1 MVAGIN
7 QADHDAN
14 LCAVFDRLRTA
25 GFKLNKS
32 KCTFNKSS
40 VTYLAHR
47 IDSEGLHPTEEKV
60 RAIMDADT
68 PRDVKTLRSF
78 LGLIMF
84 YSKFLENHSTV
95 LAPLNKLLCKDVPWN
110 WTENHETAFL
120 AAKEMLVKS
129 PTLVHYDDNLPL
141 YTSCDAS
148 AYGCGGVLFHRID
161 NNDRPVAFAS
171 CSLSKCQKNY
181 SQLDKEAFSII
192 FCLKRFHQFLY
203 GRSFHII
210 TDHKPLLQLL
220 GEHKPVPVHTAARLQ
235 RYSLILASYNYK
247 LEFWSTKFHVD
258 ADCMSRVPM
267 TTTFDPPLVNL
278 NCNFFSTVTNINQ
291 NAVKRLTQRHPLLSK
306 VYRYI
311 VSGWPDTTDP
321 SFTPFRTRKD
331 ELSTEDGCIL

>member
-1 MVAGIN
+1 M
-7 QADHDAN
+7 
-14 LCAVFDRLRTA
+14 
-25 GFKLNKS
+25 
-32 KCTFNKSS
+32 
-40 VTYLAHR
+40 
-47 IDSEGLHPTEEKV
+47 
-60 RAIMDADT
+60 
-68 PRDVKTLRSF
+68 
-78 LGLIMF
+78 
-84 YSKFLENHSTV
+84 
-95 LAPLNKLLCKDVPWN
+95 
-110 WTENHETAFL
+110 
-120 AAKEMLVKS
+120 
-129 PTLVHYDDNLPL
+129 
-141 YTSCDAS
+141 SCDAS

-247 LEFWSTKFHVD
+247 LEFRSTKFHVD

-291 NAVKRLTQRHPLLSK
+291 NAVKRLT
-306 VYRYI
+306 
-311 VSGWPDTTDP
+311 
-321 SFTPFRTRKD
+321 
-331 ELSTEDGCIL
+331 